1 MRDKF
6 GTDLARTLGEKI
18 QAIDPSFSLATFL
31 CCFDRQENPGNWAGQ
46 IAETLATHLPPR
58 YPDALNILL
67 QILGPEN
74 PAEQAIP
81 KQGHKLA
88 PVAHFVA
95 HFVAHYGLDYFPEST
110 QALAE
115 IAKRSHAA

>member
-18 QAIDPSFSLATFL
+18 QAIDPSFSLAAFL
-31 CCFDRQENPGNWAGQ
+31 CCFDRQENPGDWAGQ

-67 QILGPEN
+67 QILGPEH

-95 HFVAHYGLDYFPEST
+95 HYGLDYFPESM